1 MNICKKIQLVSAV
14 VMASMTVASAQQ
26 IRPEFVKTNQSFVFF
41 NVVKGA
47 KYPGMI
53 KCVPA
58 INRLEVILCGCE
70 KDGSFGRVKAA
81 QDLEFLAPLRY
92 TTKFAD
98 SGLQID
104 KKLEG
109 YREAYVG
116 IMVEALLKASHL
128 MPADGYKGDL
138 LVEEYLAGMPM
149 KWAVSSIEEFRGVK
163 GYLIKKFM
171 EYNVA
176 APAKKPLLLV
186 EFLDGNPAYDDTDK
200 EFLNTFFDVLDPLDP
215 AVKAFFDQCQKSF
228 GDMLDKTKDAKN
240 TGESIGE
247 LLMRNMESVSGDFE
261 GKKVVAIV
269 LGAVVGGIVV
279 AKLTKMACGK
289 LDKWFDKGLEAIH
302 VKNPE
307 DPNRA
312 PMNHGDAVD
321 IVNAINAS
329 HN

>member
-1 MNICKKIQLVSAV
+1 MNICKKIQLVSAI

-26 IRPEFVKTNQSFVFF
+26 TRPEFVKTNQNFVYF
-41 NVVKGA
+41 NAVKGD

-53 KCVPA
+53 KCNPA
-58 INRLEVILCGCE
+58 IHRFEVVLCGCE
-70 KDGSFGRVKAA
+70 KEGSFGRVKTA
-81 QDLEFLAPLRY
+81 QDLEFLAPLRH
-92 TTKFAD
+92 TTKLAD

-116 IMVEALLKASHL
+116 IVIEALLKASHL

-171 EYNVA
+171 EHNVTV
-176 APAKKPLLLV
+176 PSKKPLLLV
-186 EFLDGNPAYDDTDK
+186 EFLDNNPSYDDTDK

-261 GKKVVAIV
+261 GKKVAAMVIGSVTAMIV
-269 LGAVVGGIVV
+269 FEVIWKGVVGKSITESLSGHI
-279 AKLTKMACGK
+279 
-289 LDKWFDKGLEAIH
+289 KGWCCKKDDSSKTPATAH
-302 VKNPE
+302 
-307 DPNRA
+307 
-312 PMNHGDAVD
+312 
-321 IVNAINAS
+321 
-329 HN
+329 